1 VLKKAGRLVGAA
13 GFDVKRASGAGVR
26 RRDNCL
32 TEFDVRCCLWSVI
45 DEPLAF
51 RPYFYVGR
59 LTVGASLIC
68 FRSVGAE
75 P

>member
-1 VLKKAGRLVGAA
+1 VLKKTGRLVVAA
-13 GFDVKRASGAGVR
+13 ALDVERASNARAG
-26 RRDNCL
+26 RRDDRL
-32 TEFDVRCCLWSVI
+32 TECRIGCCLWSVI

-51 RPYFYVGR
+51 GPYFYVGR
-59 LTVGASLIC
+59 LTVGASLIG

>member
-1 VLKKAGRLVGAA
+1 VFKKPGRLVVAA
-13 GFDVKRASGAGVR
+13 ALDVERASGAGAR
-26 RRDNCL
+26 RCDNRL
-32 TEFDVRCCLWSVI
+32 TECCVGCCLWSVI

-51 RPYFYVGR
+51 GPYFYVGR
-59 LTVGASLIC
+59 LTVGASLIG

>member
-1 VLKKAGRLVGAA
+1 VLQELGRLVVAA
-13 GFDVKRASGAGVR
+13 ALDVEFAPNARAWA
-26 RRDNCL
+26 RDDRL
-32 TEFDVRCCLWSVI
+32 TEFNVGCCLWSVI

-51 RPYFYVGR
+51 GPYFYVGR
-59 LTVGASLIC
+59 LTVGASLIG